1 MPFENAQLLAYYLLV
16 MVKGITMELNSVNL
30 PPRMHEKSKG
40 LTLLEVIIA
49 LSIFMV
55 ASAGICLLIT
65 QSRRLSDSSRDHYQ
79 AVNLAKNRLERA
91 RFLPVSALPLLA
103 ESNVCVD
110 VSGAV
115 VEEVDAMFRRSTAVS
130 VATSNLTEVV
140 VTVDI
145 RNRSTWNFGTGT
157 NGIREV
163 VQTYFTTYYTPP

>member
-1 MPFENAQLLAYYLLV
+1 M
-16 MVKGITMELNSVNL
+16 
-30 PPRMHEKSKG
+30 
-40 LTLLEVIIA
+40 TLLEVVIA
-49 LSIFMV
+49 LSVFMV

-91 RFLPVSALPLLA
+91 RFLPVSALPMLA
-103 ESNVCVD
+103 ESNVCVNA
-110 VSGAV
+110 SGAV
-115 VEEVDAMFRRSTAVS
+115 VDDDDAMFRRSTTVML
-130 VATSNLTEVV
+130 ATSNLTEVV

-145 RNRSTWNFGTGT
+145 RNRSTWDFGTDT